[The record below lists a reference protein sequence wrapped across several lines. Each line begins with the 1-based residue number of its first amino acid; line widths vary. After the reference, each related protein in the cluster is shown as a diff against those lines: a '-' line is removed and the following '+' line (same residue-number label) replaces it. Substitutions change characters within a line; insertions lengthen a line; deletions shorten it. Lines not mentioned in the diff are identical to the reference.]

1 MSIEVR
7 LYASD
12 GDWLHPGLGSL
23 LESLLGRLAVQA
35 AMGSMVVVEVL
46 PFAQLV
52 VEDPG
57 IVDHHAVQE
66 A

>member
-23 LESLLGRLAVQA
+23 LESFLSSLPIVLSVTPLGSRGGV
-35 AMGSMVVVEVL
+35 
-46 PFAQLV
+46 
-52 VEDPG
+52 
-57 IVDHHAVQE
+57 IVR
-66 A
+66 